1 MSQLDE
7 SGKDRPIAYASRH
20 LNKTEEKYS
29 TIEKEAAELI
39 FGIKCFKY
47 YLQDEPFTI
56 FNDPYSGYSL
66 LKTRKLDWAAEQ

>member
-20 LNKTEEKYS
+20 LNKTEQKYW
-29 TIEKEAAELI
+29 TIEKEAAGLI
-39 FGIKCFKY
+39 GIKRFKY